1 MLTVWGRANSVN
13 VQKVMWTVGEL
24 DIAHVR
30 IDAGGS
36 FGGLDSSE
44 FLARNPSGKIPVI
57 EDDGFVLWE
66 SNAIVRYLGAKYGA
80 GSFWPETPEARAET
94 DKWVEWTANGL
105 YPDFITVFWELHR
118 VSESERNMDLVES
131 ALTRLNKSFQL
142 AEQILDGK
150 RFVAGDT
157 LTFGDISFGTNLYR
171 YFNMEIARPSLPGI
185 EAYYASLKERPAYQ
199 VHVMV
204 PF

>member
-36 FGGLDSSE
+36 FGGLDTPE
-44 FLARNPSGKIPVI
+44 FLARNPNGTIPVI

-80 GSFWPETPEARAET
+80 GSFWPVAPEARAET
-94 DKWVEWTANGL
+94 DKWVEWTANVL

-118 VSESERNMDLVES
+118 VPESERNIDLVES
-131 ALTRLNKSFQL
+131 ALARLNKSCQL
-142 AEQILDGK
+142 AEQMLEGK
-150 RFVAGDT
+150 RFVAGET
-157 LTFGDISFGTNLYR
+157 LTFGDISFGSSLYR
-171 YFNMEIARPSLPGI
+171 YFTMEIVRPSLPGI
-185 EAYYASLKERPAYQ
+185 EAYYASLQERPAYQ

>member
-1 MLTVWGRANSVN
+1 MLTVWGRANSSN
-13 VQKVMWTVGEL
+13 VQKVIWTVGEL

-30 IDAGGS
+30 IDAGGT
-36 FGGLDSSE
+36 FGGLDSPE

-80 GSFWPETPEARAET
+80 GRFWPKAPEARAQA
-94 DKWVEWTANGL
+94 DQWVEWIANTL
-105 YPDFITVFWELHR
+105 YPDSITVFWELHR

-131 ALTRLNKSFQL
+131 ALVRLNKSFQL
-142 AEQILDGK
+142 AEQMLEGR

-157 LTFGDISFGTNLYR
+157 LTFGDISFGSNLYR

-185 EAYYASLKERPAYQ
+185 EAYYASLQERPAYR

>member
-1 MLTVWGRANSVN
+1 MLTVWGRANSSN

-24 DIAHVR
+24 DVPHVR
-30 IDAGGS
+30 IDAGGTY
-36 FGGLDSSE
+36 GGLDSPE
-44 FLARNPSGKIPVI
+44 FLARNPNAKIPVI

-80 GSFWPETPEARAET
+80 GSFWPVDPRARAES
-94 DKWVEWTANGL
+94 DQWVEWTANVL

-118 VSESERNMDLVES
+118 VAETERNMHLVES
-131 ALTRLNKSFQL
+131 ALVRLNKSFQL
-142 AEQILDGK
+142 AEQMLTG
-150 RFVAGDT
+150 RSFVAGDA
-157 LTFGDISFGTNLYR
+157 LTFGDISFGGNLYR
-171 YFNMEIARPSLPGI
+171 YFNMAIERPSLPGI
-185 EAYYASLKERPAYQ
+185 EAYYASLQERPAYK

>member
-24 DIAHVR
+24 DVAHVR
-30 IDAGGS
+30 IDAGGT
-36 FGGLDSSE
+36 FGGLDTPE
-44 FLARNPSGKIPVI
+44 FLARNPNGKVPVI

-66 SNAIVRYLGAKYGA
+66 SNAIVRYLSAKYGT
-80 GSFWPETPEARAET
+80 GSFWPVDPEARAET
-94 DKWVEWTANGL
+94 DKWVEWTANVL

-131 ALTRLNKSFQL
+131 ALARLNKSCQL
-142 AEQILDGK
+142 AEQMLEGK
-150 RFVAGDT
+150 RFVAGET
-157 LTFGDISFGTNLYR
+157 LTFGDISFGSILYR
-171 YFNMEIARPSLPGI
+171 YFNMEIVRPSLPGI
-185 EAYYASLKERPAYQ
+185 EAYYASLQERPAYQ